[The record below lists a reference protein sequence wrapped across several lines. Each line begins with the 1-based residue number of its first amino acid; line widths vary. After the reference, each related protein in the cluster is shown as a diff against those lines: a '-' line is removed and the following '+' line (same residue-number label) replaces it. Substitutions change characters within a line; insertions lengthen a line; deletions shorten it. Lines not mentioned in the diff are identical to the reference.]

1 MKKQT
6 FTHLLLIFISLLLI
20 LFSTLYYFLYTDKK
34 NLSKD
39 FSSLN
44 KNYKEL
50 KVEKEK
56 VETKLY
62 EIENINK
69 ILQEK
74 FNKTNINLND
84 ISNLNLENNSEE
96 IIKLKKENEELRIKL
111 NEIISNKD
119 LVLLNSLSI
128 INMDIGEWKLN
139 QNEIDKILN
148 SLSKDKSFYEIVPI
162 VDNKNYLNDP
172 DELKQLG
179 LSRKRASL
187 AVTILRSLNP
197 NNKIFL
203 STEIIVSDKNER
215 GFIIR
220 QYK

>member
-1 MKKQT
+1 MVNEKKEKT
-6 FTHLLLIFISLLLI
+6 NYELISLLLI
-20 LFSTLYYFLYTDKK
+20 TIILIFIIGFIFFYGESK
-34 NLSKD
+34 NIKTSYISLTKD
-39 FSSLN
+39 
-44 KNYKEL
+44 YKEL
-50 KVEKEK
+50 NINYKKIELDKNQLEKLNKELYSELKEK
-56 VETKLY
+56 
-62 EIENINK
+62 
-69 ILQEK
+69 
-74 FNKTNINLND
+74 
-84 ISNLNLENNSEE
+84 NNSEYV
-96 IIKLKKENEELRIKL
+96 IKLEKENLSLKEELKNIKDNKEFKL
-111 NEIISNKD
+111 FASVKVISMSN
-119 LVLLNSLSI
+119 
-128 INMDIGEWKLN
+128 GEW
-139 QNEIDKILN
+139 
-148 SLSKDKSFYEIVPI
+148 SLTKEEKDRVLSMLTKDKSFYEIVPI